1 MRTQLRVNPRTRTGL
16 DGGPSDPGI
25 AIPVP
30 VSERFKAKVARAAH
44 EAGLSMA
51 EWVRRLIEEKLR
63 CG

>member
-1 MRTQLRVNPRTRTGL
+1 MRNRLAVKPHTGTGL

-30 VSERFKAKVARAAH
+30 VSERFKAKVAEAAH

-51 EWVRRLIEEKLR
+51 EWVRRLIEEKLK